1 MAQRSQVPKFGN
13 WENADNV
20 PYTAY
25 FEKARSNRSV
35 KKNSNNTRGN
45 LDMSSD
51 NLSPV
56 QAPPFQMEIKSGS
69 QKGQEALRKKHV
81 QSSSRED
88 GDLRRPSESLLHH
101 DPANRKDASG
111 LPLHRDGSVSSN
123 DSPKKATR
131 QNVGSDHRIEHLALA
146 KNHQARVGGKGS
158 GISSPLWPRKSSTEG
173 SNNLAPLNPGR
184 SQMRS
189 VTRGNDTPNHSAAV
203 PKFGDWDESNPASA
217 DGFTHAFDKVRKEKL
232 NGNGMEP
239 VAATQNSSSRVRK
252 RHDNKTPKRCWCFPW
267 SK

>member
-1 MAQRSQVPKFGN
+1 MITVIPGEEPDLGLCLSMYASAHCAIMNITQRSQVPKFGN

-81 QSSSRED
+81 QELKPR
-88 GDLRRPSESLLHH
+88 GC
-101 DPANRKDASG
+101 
-111 LPLHRDGSVSSN
+111 VSSN

-131 QNVGSDHRIEHLALA
+131 QNVRSDHRIEHSALA

-252 RHDNKTPKRCWCFPW
+252 RHDNETPKRCWFFPW